1 MNNVETLLKDKIEA
15 LLAERGM
22 SKAEL
27 ARQIGVH
34 RQNIAGM
41 LKNPT
46 LESMKKISEALE
58 IDVWQLFADSDEVCG
73 NVPKGDFVAMVRF
86 HGNYFHAD
94 SIGELEKLIEDWKT
108 QGADK

>member
-1 MNNVETLLKDKIEA
+1 MNNVETLLKDKIKA

-46 LESMKKISEALE
+46 LESMKKISEALGVE
-58 IDVWQLFADSDEVCG
+58 LWKLFADPDEVCG
-73 NVPKGDFVAMVRF
+73 KAQDDDFVAMVRF
-86 HGNYFHAD
+86 RGNYYHAD
-94 SIGELEKLIEDWKT
+94 SVGELEKLIADWKE
-108 QGADK
+108 QIAEK

>member
-46 LESMKKISEALE
+46 LESMKKISEALGVE
-58 IDVWQLFADSDEVCG
+58 VWKLFADPDEVCG

-86 HGNYFHAD
+86 RGNYYHAD
-94 SIGELEKLIEDWKT
+94 SVDELEKLIADWKA
-108 QGADK
+108 QEAEK